1 MADELLNLTALRATL
16 EDLAHDVEVGYKE
29 ALERDGHYTTLG
41 PDARKLL
48 RSIRTEVVV
57 DGTAY
62 EVRMTLEH
70 YWKYLEEGV
79 QGDRNPG
86 SPYRNPGWKA
96 YPHIAEWIEF
106 KPIIPRPFDGRKAP
120 SPKSLAYLLTRSIV
134 QHGTKGTHNLEATK
148 DAVITAYRDKL
159 EAALQHDIYDYIL
172 KVQP

>member
-1 MADELLNLTALRATL
+1 MPTLIDFPNLKAILD
-16 EDLAHDVEVGYKE
+16 DLARDIAVGYKE
-29 ALERDGHYTTLG
+29 ALERDGHFTTLG

-48 RSIRTEVVV
+48 NSIRTQVVV
-57 DGTAY
+57 GDTAY
-62 EVRMTLEH
+62 EVQMTLEH
-70 YWKYLEEGV
+70 YWKYVEEGV

-96 YPHIAEWIEF
+96 YPHIAEWVEF
-106 KPIIPRPFDGRKAP
+106 KPIIPRPFDGQKAP

-134 QHGTKGTHNLEATK
+134 QHGTKGTHNLETTK

-159 EAALQHDIYDYIL
+159 EAALGRDLYDYIL